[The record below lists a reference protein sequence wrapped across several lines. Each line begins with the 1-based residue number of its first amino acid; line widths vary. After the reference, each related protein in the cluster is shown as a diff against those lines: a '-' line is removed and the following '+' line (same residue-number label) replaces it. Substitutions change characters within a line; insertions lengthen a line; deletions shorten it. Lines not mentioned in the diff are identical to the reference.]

1 MGVRLGD
8 NPTKSGARPRS
19 RPAPGVRTTARVFAA
34 ALALAAA
41 APASS
46 AEKVLRLQML
56 ADVEVLDP
64 ARAGS
69 LSTLNTIAPL
79 YHQPLTYD
87 YLARPV
93 KLVPYA
99 AQALPQVSADGRTY
113 TLRIRPGL
121 RYTPHPAFGGK
132 VREVTAQD
140 FVYGVQRIA
149 DPASISMSFAQ
160 FEGLIEGLDD
170 LVAAARREKRGLDYA
185 APIAGLRALDART
198 LQIRLT
204 RPDPTFI
211 YGLAY
216 AGWSA
221 VPREVVEAEGAEFAR
236 RPIGSGPFAVEH
248 FQPGTKLTLVR
259 NPAFA
264 RLPWSFFAPNAPPDD
279 PTLRAMRNVMVP
291 AADRIEMTRIP
302 EPSTAVLSLQK
313 GEIDFIAFVDP
324 PVAFD
329 GTKLKPALAAA
340 GLRPARSR
348 AQGFLLLMF
357 NMKDPVVG
365 GFDPAKVALRRAI
378 AMSFDDAEWMRVFDQ
393 GMGYAQQHLIGP
405 DVVGYDPA
413 YRNPNAFDPKTANAL
428 LDRFGYRRGADGKRL
443 APDGSPLVLHMIV
456 GTSSTGRR
464 AAEFMKRG
472 FDRIGVRIEFDSMPP
487 GDRLKQ
493 MFNCRHQL
501 TTMSFGGGAPDG
513 VSAMENFYGKHVGT
527 VNLSCYSF
535 AEYDAIYE
543 RLRLMTPGPER
554 APLFRQ
560 LTALL
565 DAHAPAR
572 VLPSADDVY
581 LYGSAVRGF
590 VPHPYLNLP
599 YHLLDVE
606 RGR

>member
-1 MGVRLGD
+1 VSARRLRGFL
-8 NPTKSGARPRS
+8 GGCAI
-19 RPAPGVRTTARVFAA
+19 AAA
-34 ALALAAA
+34 ALLAPPGASAA
-41 APASS
+41 D
-46 AEKVLRLQML
+46 KTLRLQML

-69 LSTLNTIAPL
+69 LSALNTVAPL
-79 YHQPLTYD
+79 YHQLLTYD

-93 KLVPYA
+93 RLIPYA
-99 AQALPQVSADGRTY
+99 AEALPQVSADGRTY
-113 TLRIRPGL
+113 TLRVRPGL
-121 RYTPHPAFGGK
+121 LFAPHPAFGGK
-132 VREVTAQD
+132 PRELNAQD
-140 FVYGVQRIA
+140 FVYSVQRIA
-149 DPASISMSFAQ
+149 DPASLSMSFAQ

-170 LVAAARREKRGLDYA
+170 LIAAARREKRGLDYA

-198 LQIRLT
+198 LEIRLT

-221 VPREVVEAEGAEFAR
+221 VPREVVEAEGAEFSR
-236 RPIGSGPFAVEH
+236 KPIGSGPYLVER
-248 FQPGTKLTLVR
+248 FQPGTRLSLVR
-259 NPAFA
+259 NPAFK
-264 RLPWSFFAPNAPPDD
+264 RLPWTAFAPNAKPDD
-279 PTLRAMRNVMVP
+279 PVLKAMRGVMVP
-291 AADRIEMTRIP
+291 AADRVEMTRIA

-329 GTKLKPALAAA
+329 GTELKPALKAA
-340 GLRPARSR
+340 GVVPARAR

-393 GMGYAQQHLIGP
+393 GLGYPQQHLIGP
-405 DVVGYDPA
+405 DIVGYDPG
-413 YRNPNAFDPKTANAL
+413 YRNPNRFDPATANAL
-428 LDRFGYRRGADGKRL
+428 LDRFGYKRGADGMRT
-443 APDGSPLVLHMIV
+443 APDGSPLAVHMI
-456 GTSSTGRR
+456 TSTTSVGRR
-464 AAEFMKRG
+464 TAEFMKRG

-493 MFNCRHQL
+493 MFNCKHQL
-501 TTMSFGGGAPDG
+501 TTMDFGGGAPDG
-513 VSAMENFYGKHVGT
+513 VSAMENFYGKHIGT
-527 VNLSCYSF
+527 VNLSCYQY
-535 AEYDAIYE
+535 ADYDATFE
-543 RLRLMTPGPER
+543 KLRVMKAGPER
-554 APLFRQ
+554 APHFRQ

-565 DAHAPAR
+565 DAHTPSR

-581 LYGSAVRGF
+581 LHGASVRGF

-599 YHLLDVE
+599 YHLLDLAPA
-606 RGR
+606 R

>member
-1 MGVRLGD
+1 MLDRLSG
-8 NPTKSGARPRS
+8 GARR
-19 RPAPGVRTTARVFAA
+19 ALAFALVA
-34 ALALAAA
+34 ALALAGGSTAR
-41 APASS
+41 

-56 ADVEVLDP
+56 SDVEVLDP

-69 LSTLNTIAPL
+69 LSALNTIAPL
-79 YHQPLTYD
+79 YHQLLTYD

-93 KLVPYA
+93 RLIPYA
-99 AQALPQVSADGRTY
+99 AEALPTVSADGRTY

-121 RYTPHPAFGGK
+121 RFAPHPAFGGRP
-132 VREVTAQD
+132 RELVAQD
-140 FVYGVQRIA
+140 FVYSVQRIA

-185 APIAGLRALDART
+185 APIAGLKALDART

-204 RPDPTFI
+204 RPDPTFV

-221 VPREVVEAEGAEFAR
+221 VPREVVEAEGAEFSR
-236 RPIGSGPFAVEH
+236 RPIGSGPYLAER

-259 NPAFA
+259 NPSFTP
-264 RLPWSFFAPNAPPDD
+264 LPWSFFAPNAKPDD
-279 PTLRAMRNVMVP
+279 PVLRAMRGLTVP
-291 AADRIEMTRIP
+291 VADRIEMTRIP
-302 EPSTAVLSLQK
+302 EPSTAVLALQK

-329 GTKLKPALAAA
+329 GTELKPALKAA
-340 GLRPARSR
+340 GLVAARSR
-348 AQGFLLLMF
+348 AQGFQLLMF
-357 NMKDPVVG
+357 NMKDPTVG
-365 GFDPAKVALRRAI
+365 GFDPAKIALRRAI

-393 GMGYAQQHLIGP
+393 GLGYAQQHLIGP

-413 YRNPNAFDPKTANAL
+413 YRNPNAFDPATANAL
-428 LDRFGYRRGADGKRL
+428 LDRFGYKRGADGMRTQ
-443 APDGSPLVLHMIV
+443 PDGSPLVVHMIV
-456 GTSSTGRR
+456 STTSVGRR
-464 AAEFMKRG
+464 VAEFMKRG

-493 MFNCRHQL
+493 MFNCKHQL
-501 TTMSFGGGAPDG
+501 TTMDFGGGAPDG
-513 VSAMENFYGKHVGT
+513 VAAMENFYGKHVGT
-527 VNLSCYSF
+527 VNLSCYQN

-543 RLRLMTPGPER
+543 KLRLMKAGPER
-554 APLFRQ
+554 APYFRQ
-560 LTALL
+560 LTSIL
-565 DAHAPAR
+565 DAHEPSR

-581 LYGSAVRGF
+581 LHGPGVRGF

-599 YHLLDVE
+599 YYLLDVAPAK
-606 RGR
+606 